1 MPARVLIIE
10 DEFLIAAD
18 MESMLDECGHD
29 CIGIADDFESARQFS
44 EQRPEIAL
52 VDVNLSDGA
61 TGPAIAAYLAREIGT
76 SIIFVTANPRQ
87 INARIPGALGIVSKP
102 VEVNLICEA
111 VAYAYELRRG
121 SPTPAPPPGL
131 QLLDA

>member
-18 MESMLDECGHD
+18 MESMLDECGHN
-29 CIGIADDFESARQFS
+29 CIGIADDFESARQFVD
-44 EQRPEIAL
+44 QKPEIAL

-61 TGPAIAAYLAREIGT
+61 TGPKIAAYLARELGT

-87 INARIPGALGIVSKP
+87 INSKVPGALGIVSKP

-111 VAYAYELRRG
+111 VAYAHKLRQG
-121 SPTPAPPPGL
+121 SPTPSPPPGL
-131 QLLDA
+131 QLLGA